1 MAAMKRDQE
10 YPYCFGK
17 LDLVFP
23 MGKDG
28 LRHTPESCTPCIYKT
43 ECLRSAVAETGGLE
57 IREEKVDRAYSAG
70 LIGFFERWSRKKEI
84 ERKRKEGGAD
94 RKKTKKLNSST

>member
-84 ERKRKEGGAD
+84 ERKRKEGGAV

>member
-1 MAAMKRDQE
+1 MKRDQE

-28 LRHTPESCTPCIYKT
+28 LRQTPESCMPCIYKT

-84 ERKRKEGGAD
+84 ERQRKEGGAV
-94 RKKTKKLNSST
+94 RKKTKKLDSST